1 MDFLKKTKIANH
13 FIFII
18 VELFSILVALRPRGL
33 RMWPHQSHCSPDQQ
47 GQKGPFA
54 LAADSTLDFGR
65 PPTSLPVWPDDKIK
79 SSQLFSNVAQKIAA
93 VVFPEKS
100 SSSHQIFWLFL
111 WEKFS
116 LRPLKTAKSGGT
128 TYTYCGSLKVY
139 FAWQVY
145 MPQKLQL
152 TYLSCS
158 CPLDWNDQAWWTFL
172 LRFAPKCNP

>member
-100 SSSHQIFWLFL
+100 SSSHQIFWLFIVRKIFTKAFKNSQIWSHCSL
-111 WEKFS
+111 PLVIGEKICRS
-116 LRPLKTAKSGGT
+116 KITQK
-128 TYTYCGSLKVY
+128 KY
-139 FAWQVY
+139 FGKW
-145 MPQKLQL
+145 
-152 TYLSCS
+152 LSALCE
-158 CPLDWNDQAWWTFL
+158 NVV
-172 LRFAPKCNP
+172 K